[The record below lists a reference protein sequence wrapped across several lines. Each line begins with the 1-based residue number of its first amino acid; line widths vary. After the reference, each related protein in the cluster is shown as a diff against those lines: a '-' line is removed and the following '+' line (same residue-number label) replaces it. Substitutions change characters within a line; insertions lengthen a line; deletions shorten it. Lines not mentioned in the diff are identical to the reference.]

1 MNEPILLVEDEE
13 HNVIFM
19 ELALQQAKVNNRL
32 AVAKDGRE
40 AIAYLKGEGK
50 FGNRPEYPL
59 PGLVLLDLRLP
70 QIPGLEVLEWIRG
83 QTALKDVPVI
93 VLSSSNQ
100 DQDVATAYR
109 LGARAY
115 VIKPAYPQLVELYAV
130 SSGTGS
136 RWTRRRQTATTG
148 CPSPSPP
155 PRKTHDASDASASA
169 RGGSRSMETE
179 AHETPMQR
187 APRSE
192 LESAVPG
199 RPHRGVSRR
208 DTWHQGRGGSMD

>member
-115 VIKPAYPQLVELYAV
+115 VIKPAYPQLVEFV
-130 SSGTGS
+130 
-136 RWTRRRQTATTG
+136 RRLKRYWIEMDAPPPNCNDWLSFTV
-148 CPSPSPP
+148 PSPTQN
-155 PRKTHDASDASASA
+155 PR
-169 RGGSRSMETE
+169 R
-179 AHETPMQR
+179 
-187 APRSE
+187 
-192 LESAVPG
+192 
-199 RPHRGVSRR
+199 
-208 DTWHQGRGGSMD
+208 